1 MFRQA
6 FRQDKIDILPDLSL
20 SGFRDCQ
27 FRTGRNRYSCN
38 NLPAIL
44 IDKTGLLM
52 IRFEFLITDD
62 LFDPGNDLFFGEHI
76 SRKSQVVGIAGIS
89 QSVFRCQCSQ
99 FLVHL
104 IPHDIA

>member
-1 MFRQA
+1 
-6 FRQDKIDILPDLSL
+6 
-20 SGFRDCQ
+20 
-27 FRTGRNRYSCN
+27 
-38 NLPAIL
+38 
-44 IDKTGLLM
+44 M

-62 LFDPGNDLFFGEHI
+62 LFDPGNDLFFWEHI

-89 QSVFRCQCSQ
+89 QSVFRCQCRL

>member
-1 MFRQA
+1 
-6 FRQDKIDILPDLSL
+6 
-20 SGFRDCQ
+20 
-27 FRTGRNRYSCN
+27 
-38 NLPAIL
+38 
-44 IDKTGLLM
+44 M

>member
-6 FRQDKIDILPDLSL
+6 FCQDKIDILPDLSL

-27 FRTGRNRYSCN
+27 FRTGRDRYSCN

-62 LFDPGNDLFFGEHI
+62 LFDLGNDYPTILLNAGL
-76 SRKSQVVGIAGIS
+76 VGAPCGKCLYKQHNTPNTLDTFS
-89 QSVFRCQCSQ
+89 G
-99 FLVHL
+99 
-104 IPHDIA
+104 

>member
-27 FRTGRNRYSCN
+27 FRTGRDRYSCN

-76 SRKSQVVGIAGIS
+76 SRKSQVVGIAGIG
-89 QSVFRCQCSQ
+89 QSVLRCQCSQ